1 MTTKRRIRVKHCVR
15 RKGNMCDVV
24 FCGIFW
30 QLFSF
35 FSTLRIEHSQLYLF
49 SGVRVYFCT
58 FSCSENPKKFR
69 NFHENCLAPTL
80 RNSWKYA
87 GACVSHARIALYLY
101 NCCISLLYFFFIII
115 RKWAIQYRPTCWP
128 TTLLEN
134 CLGIYWAGWKLY
146 IIEISISAWQ

>member
-35 FSTLRIEHSQLYLF
+35 FF
-49 SGVRVYFCT
+49 YFAYNTVNYIPIRARAFACIFT
-58 FSCSENPKKFR
+58 WSENPKKFR
-69 NFHENCLAPTL
+69 NFHKNCLAPTL

-128 TTLLEN
+128 TTLLEK
-134 CLGIYWAGWKLY
+134 CLGNYWAGWKLY